1 MSLLELA
8 LGGEHLARISASL
21 WRAGSEEDGYRLT
34 RDFVIAMMEHF
45 RRQKTIH
52 RRFAFQIVLE
62 VRARAAAR
70 HARRLSP
77 ESQPGS
83 ACPERGRWKAPARRL
98 LPLVGTGSRPVAVH
112 TALGENI

>member
-1 MSLLELA
+1 MRCTSAARESLERARVRNLPLHRHGAMCLSGAPGVENI
-8 LGGEHLARISASL
+8 ARIPASPG
-21 WRAGSEEDGYRLT
+21 RAGSEEDGYRLT

-70 HARRLSP
+70 HACRPLLVSP
-77 ESQPGS
+77 PGS
-83 ACPERGRWKAPARRL
+83 A
-98 LPLVGTGSRPVAVH
+98 PV
-112 TALGENI
+112 